1 MKLLQETEEATRDR
15 KVIKSQVEKRRRE
28 RMNASLE
35 RLRSMLLQEPQH
47 LSGAQGR
54 VEKAEILEHTVLFL
68 QRTIQG
74 DKSTTGGGEKQSFQ
88 DGFSACFQRA
98 AHFLGSQG
106 KDLWMGASLDASC
119 VSARFPQPDSDSTVH
134 RGLNRNDTSCSLS
147 PGSLMRTKSILRMLR
162 QKSDHRLG
170 MAQTFS
176 ANTSPHPYR
185 HPIQQSFSIVSSP
198 PQKQKCRR
206 AGVEREGSK
215 QALGQASSLNQTLWR
230 PWP

>member
-1 MKLLQETEEATRDR
+1 MKVYAGMIAGFCFVSEPILMCFLQ
-15 KVIKSQVEKRRRE
+15 
-28 RMNASLE
+28 
-35 RLRSMLLQEPQH
+35 
-47 LSGAQGR
+47 SGAQGR

-119 VSARFPQPDSDSTVH
+119 VSARFPQPDSDSTVPG
-134 RGLNRNDTSCSLS
+134 GLNRNDTSCSLS

-185 HPIQQSFSIVSSP
+185 HPTQQSFSIVSSP

-215 QALGQASSLNQTLWR
+215 QALGQDSSLNQTLWR